1 MSSIR
6 NVTAGELGDNMQ
18 WEMRWL
24 PSYFYKDDD
33 EDEAE
38 WEMRWLPPYFY
49 KDDKEE
55 EAFEEEGVIITIGS
69 EPIVTPSSYMTFEQ
83 ICLAARL
90 TSAIKRYHLEKA
102 NKEKEKEEKEQKEA
116 SFQLIVKKKK
126 RRVRKCGVSSK
137 KMRR

>member
-49 KDDKEE
+49 KDDDK

>member
-6 NVTAGELGDNMQ
+6 NVSAGELGDNMQ

-24 PSYFYKDDD
+24 PSYFYDDD

-49 KDDKEE
+49 KDDDELVL
-55 EAFEEEGVIITIGS
+55 EEEGVIITIGS

-83 ICLAARL
+83 ICLAASL

-102 NKEKEKEEKEQKEA
+102 NKEKEKEQKEQKEA
-116 SFQLIVKKKK
+116 SFQFCVQKKKK

>member
-6 NVTAGELGDNMQ
+6 NVSAGELGDNMQ

-49 KDDKEE
+49 KDDNEL
-55 EAFEEEGVIITIGS
+55 AFEEEGVIITIGL

-90 TSAIKRYHLEKA
+90 TSAIKGYHLEKA

-116 SFQLIVKKKK
+116 SFQFIVKKKKK

>member
-6 NVTAGELGDNMQ
+6 NVSAGELGDNMQ

-49 KDDKEE
+49 KDDNELS
-55 EAFEEEGVIITIGS
+55 FEEEGVIITIGL

-90 TSAIKRYHLEKA
+90 TSAIKGYHLEKA

-116 SFQLIVKKKK
+116 SFQFIVKKKKK

>member
-1 MSSIR
+1 MSLIR
-6 NVTAGELGDNMQ
+6 NVSAGELGDNMQ

-49 KDDKEE
+49 KDDNEL
-55 EAFEEEGVIITIGS
+55 AFEEEGVIITIGL

-90 TSAIKRYHLEKA
+90 TSAIKGYHLEKA

-116 SFQLIVKKKK
+116 SFQFIVKKKKK

>member
-6 NVTAGELGDNMQ
+6 NVSAGELGDNMQ

-49 KDDKEE
+49 KDDNEL
-55 EAFEEEGVIITIGS
+55 AFEEEGVITIGL

-90 TSAIKRYHLEKA
+90 TSAIKGYHLEKA

-116 SFQLIVKKKK
+116 SFQFIVKKKKK